1 MKSREKFKS
10 LINKRPQPAV
20 AEQARAV
27 NNSNNTMLSALAK
40 ARLILMEGPIIDKP
54 GLTPQAEVR
63 RKEAVQNQ
71 ALILNREE

>member
-20 AEQARAV
+20 AQPARTA
-27 NNSNNTMLSALAK
+27 NNNNKIMLSALAK
-40 ARLILMEGPIIDKP
+40 ARLILMEGSIIDKP

-71 ALILNREE
+71 ALIPNREE

>member
-20 AEQARAV
+20 AQPARTA
-27 NNSNNTMLSALAK
+27 NSNNKIMLSALAK

-54 GLTPQAEVR
+54 GLTHQAEVR

-71 ALILNREE
+71 ALIPNREE